1 VTLHK
6 SQRKDLQENFRVGQE
21 RRHFTV
27 IGSGFAVVLAFRW
40 EWLAVI
46 CRGLSLYWTDGPR
59 NVSILFY
66 EGGET
71 AFGLDVAVSRGFQ
84 DGP

>member
-6 SQRKDLQENFRVGQE
+6 SQRKDLQKKFRGGQGG
-21 RRHFTV
+21 RHFAMTD
-27 IGSGFAVVLAFRW
+27 SGFTVVLAFRM

-46 CRGLSLYWTDGPR
+46 RRGLSPHRTDWPR

-71 AFGLDVAVSRGFQ
+71 AFGLDVAVSMGCQ